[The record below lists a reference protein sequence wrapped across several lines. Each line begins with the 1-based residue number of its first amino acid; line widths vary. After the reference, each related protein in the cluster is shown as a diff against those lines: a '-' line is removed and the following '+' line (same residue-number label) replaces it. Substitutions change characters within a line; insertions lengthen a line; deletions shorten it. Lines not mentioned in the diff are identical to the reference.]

1 MLGLFQPVTAT
12 PRLRQA
18 FLSHS
23 KDDSRLRFFEEACSA
38 AGVILKKMELEDP
51 EFPPWRSI
59 RREVGKSQIVFVSL
73 SEPLQRLDYRHTQ
86 NWIDYEVGLACQREL
101 PVWVFEPFEVQVDFP
116 IPYCTH
122 TVRFDHSN
130 VDHVK
135 WLKGQLEYLRDH
147 GAGRYGNQR
156 QFPSR
161 RYDGTLSVRCLN
173 PRCGLEFF
181 QLNSEGDF
189 WCPSCREPMEWKPKE
204 EG

>member
-1 MLGLFQPVTAT
+1 MVLAFRIRPVT
-12 PRLRQA
+12 PRLRQV

-59 RREVGKSQIVFVSL
+59 GREINRSQMMFVSL
-73 SEPLQRLDYRHTQ
+73 SEPLLGLDYRHTQ

-101 PVWVFEPFEVQVDFP
+101 PVWVFEPSEEQVDFP

-122 TVRFDHSN
+122 TVRFDQSN
-130 VDHVK
+130 REHIK
-135 WLKGQLEYLRDH
+135 WLKVQLEYRRDH
-147 GAGRYGNQR
+147 GAGRYGAHQ
-156 QFPSR
+156 QFPR
-161 RYDGTLSVRCLN
+161 NMYDGTPSTRCSN

-181 QLNSEGDF
+181 QLNSDGVF
-189 WCPSCREPMEWKPKE
+189 WCPSCRQPMEWKTDSP
-204 EG
+204 